1 VNQTLSNKSQTP
13 FVSQATKVRIPWKKG
28 DTINSWDETCIWAMK
43 QFGLPG
49 DKYTTHPT
57 QNYMDFYFQNEK
69 DAIHFSLRWL

>member
-1 VNQTLSNKSQTP
+1 MLQNKSETLSHKLGTR
-13 FVSQATKVRIPWKKG
+13 VRIPWKNG
-28 DTINSWDETCIWAMK
+28 DTISRWDQTCIWAME

-57 QNYMDFYFQNEK
+57 TDYMDFYFQNEK

>member
-1 VNQTLSNKSQTP
+1 M
-13 FVSQATKVRIPWKKG
+13 
-28 DTINSWDETCIWAMK
+28 CIWAME

-57 QNYMDFYFQNEK
+57 ENYMDFYFQNEK